1 MTHEFKEVFKSKR
14 ADLVL
19 QRDAFNY
26 ETENR
31 KISSLESQLDDAVA
45 ERNDKKS
52 FYDRY
57 EKMIKQLDD
66 TFEHVNEIMGV
77 EDVPLSPLEPAT
89 PVEETKN
96 V

>member
-1 MTHEFKEVFKSKR
+1 MTQELKEAFQNKR
-14 ADLVL
+14 AELIE
-19 QRDAFNY
+19 QRDLFNY
-26 ETENR
+26 EAEDRRIVSIET
-31 KISSLESQLDDAVA
+31 QLNEVVA
-45 ERNDKKS
+45 QRNDKKS